1 LQNILVETVAKAFC
15 YSVMRAVDS
24 DSIRQKGN
32 NMNEFPHKIVVD
44 GSRASLRLMTG
55 KRLALAGLA
64 ICTVMLSSP
73 RACGASGAIVDID
86 PGTQVSLQPGPGK
99 YAGFNELHGDGMVG
113 WTFHLQAP
121 LTVTAVGWYDESQVG
136 LSRPFQVGL
145 WLDLVSEWFTPAD
158 SPRQLL
164 GNVDAGITIPGGTTA
179 TLLESWRIVPLATPL
194 TLAPGYY
201 ELGGLD
207 SAATPD
213 VIKYVWTDAYAP
225 IPPTAPGL
233 TIGAFFYADSHSPSS
248 TFGFTSAFYAGR
260 GLELGPMLF
269 TSIPEPC
276 TIGLVSLGAVMV
288 LLVRRQRFC
297 PRRIRCG

>member
-1 LQNILVETVAKAFC
+1 
-15 YSVMRAVDS
+15 M
-24 DSIRQKGN
+24 
-32 NMNEFPHKIVVD
+32 VVD

-64 ICTVMLSSP
+64 FCTVMLSSP

-86 PGTQVSLQPGPGK
+86 PATQISQNPGPGQ
-99 YAGFNELHGDGMVG
+99 YWGFNEQHGNGMVG

-121 LTVTAVGWYDESQVG
+121 LTVTAVGWYDEGRDG
-136 LSRPFQVGL
+136 LSRQFQVGL
-145 WLDLVSEWFTPAD
+145 WQDLVSYWFAPAD

-164 GNVDAGITIPGGTTA
+164 GSVDAGITIPGGTTA

-213 VIKYVWTDAYAP
+213 VIKYDYCGSMAP

-233 TIGAFFYADSHSPSS
+233 TIGMFFYADDHSSP
-248 TFGFTSAFYAGR
+248 TFGLTSDFYLAD

-269 TSIPEPC
+269 TSIPEPSS
-276 TIGLVSLGAVMV
+276 IGLVGLGAVMV
-288 LLVRRQRFC
+288 LLVRLQRFC
-297 PRRIRCG
+297 PRRIRRG